1 MAVPTET
8 TETRDR
14 RLLAWLGCG
23 LLAGGMP
30 VHEVEEDL
38 RDVAGALGYP
48 RAQVA
53 CSPTATTL
61 SLTSGGPASIE
72 RVEGG
77 VRLDQLAEVSA
88 LRTGLRT
95 GTITVADALA
105 RMATLR
111 AEPHRYAHGGVLG
124 GVLLSAV
131 GIALVLAPS
140 WPSVLFAALIAP
152 WTVTLMVFSG
162 RSVLVRTLMPFFAAF
177 IAAMIAF
184 LAADQGLVSS
194 PLWTLIAP
202 IAVLLPGALLVT
214 GLTELAAGSMVAGT
228 ARLGYGASQLLL
240 FALGLGAAVVLLR
253 VAPEEIDPARPDDL
267 GWWAPVVGLVIV
279 TVAISLME
287 SVSVA
292 MVPWLLATILATFLA
307 LTAGNALSES
317 GWLGAFLGA
326 AAASLVSTVVEFL
339 RPQLPRVVAFL
350 PSFWLLVPGSL
361 GLVSLTRFEI
371 APDSAIGALGAVV
384 VIVAAI
390 ALGIVVGAALARPLR
405 SVARRVALLPL
416 VRRAPGG
423 HRRQPTD

>member
-1 MAVPTET
+1 MGFVPTET
-8 TETRDR
+8 RETRDR

-30 VHEVEEDL
+30 VHEVEEDV
-38 RDVAGALGYP
+38 RDVAAALGHP

-61 SLTSGGPASIE
+61 TLSSGGAASME

-77 VRLDQLAEVSA
+77 VRLDQLAEVSR
-88 LRTGLRT
+88 LRAGLRT
-95 GTITVADALA
+95 GVVSVEDALT
-105 RMATLR
+105 RLSTLR
-111 AEPHRYAHGGVLG
+111 AEPHRYAHAGLLG
-124 GVLLSAV
+124 GGLLAAV

-152 WTVTLMVFSG
+152 WTVTLMVLAG
-162 RSVLVRTLMPFFAAF
+162 RSALVRTLMPFFAAF
-177 IAAMIAF
+177 IAALIAF
-184 LAADQGLVSS
+184 LAAGQGLVTS
-194 PLWTLIAP
+194 PLWTLVAP
-202 IAVLLPGALLVT
+202 IAVLLPGALIVT
-214 GLTELAAGSMVAGT
+214 GLTELAAGSMMAGT
-228 ARLGYGASQLLL
+228 ARLGYGATQLLL
-240 FALGLGAAVVLLR
+240 FALGVGAAVVLLR
-253 VAPEEIDPARPDDL
+253 VPPEEIDAGRPADL
-267 GWWAPVVGLVIV
+267 GWWAPALGVVVV

-292 MVPWLLATILATFLA
+292 MVPWLLATILATYLA
-307 LTAGNALSES
+307 QTAGNALSAS

-326 AAASLVSTVVEFL
+326 TAASLVATVVEFL

-361 GLVSLTRFEI
+361 GLVSLTRLEI
-371 APDSAIGALGAVV
+371 APDTAIGALGGVV

-390 ALGIVVGAALARPLR
+390 ALGVVVGAALARPLR
-405 SVARRVALLPL
+405 SAARRVARLPL

-423 HRRQPTD
+423 PPPRTG